1 VKPDEYIR
9 EPFIW
14 ASGKAD
20 AMQTS
25 WEQSKYSTDQTVQP
39 LSEQKKNPRSLY
51 NFYKELIGV
60 RNGSKAL
67 TMGEIEKTNFSI
79 GEVVSFRRK
88 HANEELL
95 VLNNISD
102 VEITIAL
109 TDENEKFDEVLY
121 DSNKTAILEEG
132 ELTLPAYSTVIMK

>member
-1 VKPDEYIR
+1 V
-9 EPFIW
+9 
-14 ASGKAD
+14 
-20 AMQTS
+20 QTS
-25 WEQSKYSTDQTVQP
+25 WEQPRYSSGQTVQP
-39 LSEQKKNPRSLY
+39 LSEQKKNHGSLY
-51 NFYKELIGV
+51 NFYKELIRV

-79 GEVVSFRRK
+79 AEVISFRRK
-88 HANEELL
+88 FENEELL

-109 TDENEKFDEVLY
+109 SDENEKFDEFFY

-132 ELTLPAYSTVIMK
+132 ELTLPAYSTVILK

>member
-1 VKPDEYIR
+1 
-9 EPFIW
+9 
-14 ASGKAD
+14 
-20 AMQTS
+20 
-25 WEQSKYSTDQTVQP
+25 
-39 LSEQKKNPRSLY
+39 
-51 NFYKELIGV
+51 
-60 RNGSKAL
+60 
-67 TMGEIEKTNFSI
+67 MGEIEKTNFSI